1 MKIINRIYDA
11 QIDYE
16 EKYNEAPEILFVS
29 ILTYE
34 EMHKEPPSL
43 KGVSLTIAGCEL
55 IIVENMLGDFKYL
68 SHVDL
73 TKAIN
78 AYIAKPKDLILI
90 RKFEKADKSA
100 GENLSTCR
108 NDPRMIGVH
117 FYIQR
122 ELIDAYQRHYF
133 GNKNLKL

>member
-16 EKYNEAPEILFVS
+16 EKYNESPEILFLS
-29 ILTYE
+29 ILTYG
-34 EMHKEPPSL
+34 EMHKEPQSL
-43 KGVSLTIAGCEL
+43 EGVSLTIAGCEL

-78 AYIAKPKDLILI
+78 AYNAKPKDLILI

-108 NDPRMIGVH
+108 NDPRMIAVQ

-133 GNKNLKL
+133 DKKI

>member
-1 MKIINRIYDA
+1 MTILNRIYDA
-11 QIDYE
+11 QIGYE

-29 ILTYE
+29 ILTYD
-34 EMHKEPPSL
+34 EMHKEPQSL
-43 KGVSLTIAGCEL
+43 EGVSLTIAGCEL
-55 IIVENMLGDFKYL
+55 IIVENLIGDFKYL

-78 AYIAKPKDLILI
+78 AYNTKPKDLIVI
-90 RKFEKADKSA
+90 RKFEKADKSVA
-100 GENLSTCR
+100 ENLSTCR
-108 NDPRMIGVH
+108 NDPRMIAVQ

-133 GNKNLKL
+133 DKKI

>member
-11 QIDYE
+11 QIEYE

-34 EMHKEPPSL
+34 EMHKEPQSL
-43 KGVSLTIAGCEL
+43 EGVSLTIAGCEL
-55 IIVENMLGDFKYL
+55 IIVDNMLGDFKYL

-78 AYIAKPKDLILI
+78 AYNAKPKDLILI
-90 RKFEKADKSA
+90 RKFEKSDKSA
-100 GENLSTCR
+100 GTNLSTCR
-108 NDPRMIGVH
+108 NNPRMIGVQ

-122 ELIDAYQRHYF
+122 ELIDAYQLHYL
-133 GNKNLKL
+133 LKL